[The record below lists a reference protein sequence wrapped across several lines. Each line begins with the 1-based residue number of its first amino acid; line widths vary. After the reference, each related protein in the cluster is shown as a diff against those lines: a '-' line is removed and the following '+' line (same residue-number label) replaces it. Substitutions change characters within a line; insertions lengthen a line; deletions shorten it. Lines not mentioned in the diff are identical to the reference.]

1 MIIFLMNVYRG
12 IVLFMYVSGI
22 YGLFMYFLDKD
33 IIFFYFIYYFLLL
46 RLRIFFV
53 FWI

>member
-22 YGLFMYFLDKD
+22 YGLFMYFLDKEILFFFILF
-33 IIFFYFIYYFLLL
+33 IILVI
-46 RLRIFFV
+46 
-53 FWI
+53 

>member
-22 YGLFMYFLDKD
+22 YGLFMYFLDKEILFFFILF
-33 IIFFYFIYYFLLL
+33 IIFYY
-46 RLRIFFV
+46 
-53 FWI
+53 

>member
-33 IIFFYFIYYFLLL
+33 IIFFYFIYYFSYVVNF
-46 RLRIFFV
+46 I
-53 FWI
+53 W